1 MNLPNECGE
10 LLAAIQFACEKH
22 KNQRRKDQN
31 QTPYIN
37 HPIGV
42 MNILWNEA
50 NVRDVHVLMAA
61 VLHDTVED
69 TETTEEELEKHFGAQ
84 VKSIVMECTDD
95 KSLAKEERK
104 RLQIVNAKK
113 KSDKARLVKM
123 ADKLYNLRDLKS
135 STPVGWSLQRIQE
148 YFVWAKSVTE
158 NFIGLNPLLDAK
170 LSEVYSSTFI
180 FEGIEYPCI
189 PK

>member
-1 MNLPNECGE
+1 M
-10 LLAAIQFACEKH
+10 
-22 KNQRRKDQN
+22 
-31 QTPYIN
+31 
-37 HPIGV
+37 
-42 MNILWNEA
+42 
-50 NVRDVHVLMAA
+50 
-61 VLHDTVED
+61 
-69 TETTEEELEKHFGAQ
+69 
-84 VKSIVMECTDD
+84 KSIVMECTDD

-158 NFIGLNPLLDAK
+158 SYTFYIFYFL
-170 LSEVYSSTFI
+170 YFI
-180 FEGIEYPCI
+180 FYILYFIFFIFYILYFIFYFKKLFLFIYETNNNN
-189 PK
+189 K